1 MAILGS
7 RYDRCMWWAQVA
19 SWPNPD
25 SPQGQERQL
34 SCFDRFGR
42 VGDNTPSR
50 YFIQSGSS
58 VGITREPKPL
68 VDMVMRSPSP
78 TTTLVNNGN
87 GRFATAGTA
96 PLQADKAVTH
106 ISPVVGLPARMILPP
121 AEGAPGKDNKA
132 TGPEFPYI
140 WVLILAVVAFI
151 IYKS

>member
-1 MAILGS
+1 MALLGS

-42 VGDNTPSR
+42 VG
-50 YFIQSGSS
+50 GSA
-58 VGITREPKPL
+58 PL
-68 VDMVMRSPSP
+68 VNMVVEQKGPA
-78 TTTLVNNGN
+78 TTLVNNGN

-96 PLQADKAVTH
+96 PVQAAQSVTH

-121 AEGAPGKDNKA
+121 AEGAPGTDNKA

>member
-1 MAILGS
+1 MALFGS

-42 VGDNTPSR
+42 VGQPGTSARGTALVNKEEPSSLIDIVVER
-50 YFIQSGSS
+50 RG
-58 VGITREPKPL
+58 
-68 VDMVMRSPSP
+68 PS
-78 TTTLVNNGN
+78 TTLVNNGN

-96 PLQADKAVTH
+96 PLKAEMSVTH
-106 ISPVVGLPARMILPP
+106 ISPVVGLPYTVKPP
-121 AEGAPGKDNKA
+121 AEGAPGTDNKG